1 MDKNEADTPIP
12 ESLADTP
19 EAECVRQLVGRR
31 RWVKLG
37 MWGALSA
44 VGGGVGYFM
53 APPPVVVP
61 LYFNG
66 HYAYAHESH
75 PPIVHQLVA
84 AANELVDKPYKWGG
98 GHQFLFDN
106 GFDCSGSV
114 SHVLYRARL
123 LDRPLSSSAFASYA
137 WPGPG
142 CYVTLYVKPAYH
154 VFMQICGLR
163 FDTSGML
170 TGEGPRWR
178 LASRSYVGF
187 YPRHPA
193 WL

>member
-1 MDKNEADTPIP
+1 MDNRDADTPIP
-12 ESLADTP
+12 ESLTDTP

-31 RWVKLG
+31 RWLKLG
-37 MWGALSA
+37 MWGALGTI
-44 VGGGVGYFM
+44 GGGMSYYM
-53 APPPVVVP
+53 APPAIVP

-66 HYAYAHESH
+66 LYAYAHDSH
-75 PPIVHQLVA
+75 PAVVHQLVA
-84 AANELVDKPYKWGG
+84 AANELVREPYKWGG
-98 GHQFLFDN
+98 GHKFLWDN

-114 SHVLYRARL
+114 SHVLYRAQL
-123 LDRPLSSSAFASYA
+123 LSQPLTSSAFAHYA

-142 CYVTLYVKPAYH
+142 SYVTLFVNPGHH

-163 FDTSGML
+163 FDTSG
-170 TGEGPRWR
+170 TRAGEGPRWR
-178 LASRSYVGF
+178 TASRSYKGF

>member
-1 MDKNEADTPIP
+1 MDKNAADTPIP

-19 EAECVRQLVGRR
+19 EAECVRLLVGRR
-31 RWVKLG
+31 RWLKLG
-37 MWGALSA
+37 MWGAFGA
-44 VGGGVGYFM
+44 VGGGLSYVL
-53 APPPVVVP
+53 APPPVVP

-66 HYAYAHESH
+66 LYAYAHESH

-84 AANELVDKPYKWGG
+84 AANELVGKPYKWGG

-106 GFDCSGSV
+106 GFDCSGSI
-114 SHVLYRARL
+114 SHVLYRANL
-123 LDRPLSSSAFASYA
+123 LNRPLSSSAFANYA

-142 CYVTLYVKPAYH
+142 SYVTLFVNPGRH

-163 FDTSGML
+163 FDTSGHV

-178 LASRSYVGF
+178 VASRSYNGF